1 MMRMLRHRRRGDARG
16 DAGFTLVE
24 LLVVT
29 VLLGIVG
36 SITVAGLVRAFDSSR
51 QTSARTHAIH
61 ELELS
66 LQQVGREL
74 RAADP
79 LFITADGD
87 YPRRVAAEVV
97 RDRQVRIVRYQV
109 AESDDEN
116 EFQLMQETTWYDLDD
131 YADEDVE
138 TDPLESD
145 SVLVTRLDNADGDVF
160 GYYRS
165 DGTVIDCDSDSS
177 ACQQAHANAAQIRIR
192 FERTLDDGDPIRAE
206 TRVNVRS
213 TRYGG

>member
-1 MMRMLRHRRRGDARG
+1 MRPRVHRQHRTRRGE
-16 DAGFTLVE
+16 AGFTLVE

-87 YPRRVAAEVV
+87 YNARVAAEVV
-97 RDRQVRIVRYQV
+97 RDGQVRIVRYLV
-109 AESDDEN
+109 TESDDDEN
-116 EFQLMQETTWYDLDD
+116 EYQLVQETSWFDLAEYQDD
-131 YADEDVE
+131 DADA
-138 TDPLESD
+138 DPLESD
-145 SVLVTRLDNADGDVF
+145 SILVTRLDNADGDVF

-192 FERTLDDGDPIRAE
+192 FERSLDDGDPIRAE